1 VIERAIKEYEIPERE
16 RWRISVQREVLA
28 LAEQHIAAERLIARQ
43 IQAIAMLKLRGVD
56 TAEAEQTLA
65 SFKESAQAFRRHRDS
80 ILGI

>member
-1 VIERAIKEYEIPERE
+1 MTDEA
-16 RWRISVQREVLA
+16 QLA
-28 LAEQHIAAERLIARQ
+28 VAEQHIIAAERLIARQ

-65 SFKESAQAFRRHRDS
+65 SFKESVQAFRRHRDS

>member
-1 VIERAIKEYEIPERE
+1 MTDEAK
-16 RWRISVQREVLA
+16 LA
-28 LAEQHIAAERLIARQ
+28 LAEQQIIAAERLIARQ

-65 SFKESAQAFRRHRDS
+65 SFKESVQASRRHRDS

>member
-1 VIERAIKEYEIPERE
+1 VIDEA
-16 RWRISVQREVLA
+16 QLA
-28 LAEQHIAAERLIARQ
+28 LAEQHIIAAERLIARQ